1 MIITKLNTKSKRITF
16 VRVVMYIVICFL
28 FFNMVFTTVSI
39 LYFNKPTTT
48 SDTNS
53 PIDIVAGSNV
63 VFAKILGNN
72 MYQFNGFGVTSILTY
87 SVGIILGIIGITSYL
102 TSRYSFGK
110 SKFLLLNSII
120 LIMLFA
126 TVTFLFGIL
135 LTPIKNGYVWYEANI
150 VPRNIYFTLLDIKYD
165 GTDSLLNKNGLTFG
179 WYKVDN
185 IKIGSVLNPGSLYY
199 TFMGYGVT
207 IICLSL
213 FIWIS
218 LVLKLL
224 NPAYNSKNES
234 AISYKEKD
242 LNDVIRK

>member
-1 MIITKLNTKSKRITF
+1 MVIYKLNTKSKRITF
-16 VRVVMYIVICFL
+16 VRVIMYIVICFL
-28 FFNMVFTTVSI
+28 FFNIVFSTVSV

-53 PIDIVAGSNV
+53 PIDIVAGANV

-72 MYQFNGFGVTSILTY
+72 KYEFNSFGIASIITY
-87 SVGIILGIIGITSYL
+87 SVGMILGIIGISFYL
-102 TSRYSFGK
+102 SSKYSFGK
-110 SKFLLLNSII
+110 SKYLLLNSII

-135 LTPIKNGYVWYEANI
+135 LTPIINGRVWYEANI

-165 GTDSLLNKNGLTFG
+165 ASNSLINKNGLTFG

-185 IKIGSVLNPGSLYY
+185 ITIGKDLSPGSLYY

-213 FIWIS
+213 FVWIS

-242 LNDVIRK
+242 LNEVIKK